1 MNSLLHFLF
10 YSPLWAALAAWLVCQ
25 CTKGVISRFRNHRW
39 DLRDFLGSGGMPSSH
54 TATVVALAYMVAV
67 REGLES
73 SAFSISVIFAFIV
86 MYDAVGVRRET
97 GKQSQIINLIVNII
111 TGRTDGEEYEKL
123 NEIVGHTPFEVMGG
137 VIAGI
142 LVGFLW
148 SLIPVP

>member
-1 MNSLLHFLF
+1 
-10 YSPLWAALAAWLVCQ
+10 
-25 CTKGVISRFRNHRW
+25 
-39 DLRDFLGSGGMPSSH
+39 
-54 TATVVALAYMVAV
+54 
-67 REGLES
+67 
-73 SAFSISVIFAFIV
+73 

-137 VIAGI
+137 VIADI